1 MLATLIQP
9 GDGSLST
16 GSPFFMTSLLFPPP
30 MGGEREIG
38 PRVQLWSSNF
48 APEPTGIAPVSTVLA
63 DELADRGWEVDVVAN
78 HPHYPDPRWGVRRR
92 PYRQRRGDVRL
103 LRLPLLIGRDSA
115 KQRLLQE
122 MSIVSGY
129 LAAAPILGPPL
140 LRRPDVL
147 LVVSP
152 PFPALLAA
160 VINGRLRGVPWVYWM
175 HDLLPDG
182 AVTTG
187 LVDEDSTI
195 MRASRWLER
204 TAYDECE
211 SVAVLSQAFADSVL
225 SKGVP
230 PEKVELIYDPATR
243 PFPDLGSNGGE
254 ATGRDEI
261 RILSMGNIG
270 LTQGLPP
277 LVAAWERSEEIAER
291 GIKLVITGNGVAA
304 DDVRAEIRSNRVEY
318 LGLVSDERL
327 EHELRSA
334 TLALVSQSYTGAE
347 FNLPSKIMNFMAYGL
362 PIVAA
367 VNPAGESARLTEK
380 ADAGWVADSSKPDF
394 FPRTVISAVDD
405 AEELRRKA
413 LAARSYAE
421 ENFSKR
427 AFGGSFDELL
437 RRVASRPS

>member
-1 MLATLIQP
+1 MSRQGGSSDP
-9 GDGSLST
+9 GQNGQ
-16 GSPFFMTSLLFPPP
+16 G
-30 MGGEREIG
+30 
-38 PRVQLWSSNF
+38 RVQLWSANF

-78 HPHYPDPRWGVRRR
+78 HPHYPEPRWGMRRW

-103 LRLPLLIGRDSA
+103 LRLPLLIGRETA

-122 MSIVSGY
+122 MSIVSSY
-129 LAAAPILGPPL
+129 MAATPLLGRPL

-182 AVTTG
+182 AVSTG
-187 LVDEDSTI
+187 LVDEESTI

-204 TAYDECE
+204 TAYAECE
-211 SVAVLSQAFADSVL
+211 SVAVLSQAFADNVL
-225 SKGVP
+225 AKGVP
-230 PEKVELIYDPATR
+230 EEKIDLIYDPATR
-243 PFPDLGSNGGE
+243 PFPDLRPEGPGARN
-254 ATGRDEI
+254 RDEI

-277 LVAAWERSEEIAER
+277 LVAAWERSEEIAKR

-304 DDVRAEIRSNRVEY
+304 GDVEAEIRSDRVEY

-327 EHELRSA
+327 EEELRSA
-334 TLALVSQSYTGAE
+334 TLALVSQSYEGAE
-347 FNLPSKIMNFMAYGL
+347 FNLPSKLMNFMAYGL

-367 VNPAGESARLTEK
+367 VNPAGESARLVQK
-380 ADAGWVADSSKPDF
+380 AEAGWIADSSEPDL
-394 FPRTVISAVDD
+394 FPQTVISALDD
-405 AEELRRKA
+405 QGELRRKA
-413 LAARSYAE
+413 EAARSYAE
-421 ENFSKR
+421 ENFSTE
-427 AFGGSFDELL
+427 AFAGSFDRLL
-437 RRVASRPS
+437 RRVARDRATAS

>member
-1 MLATLIQP
+1 MASRGMQ
-9 GDGSLST
+9 
-16 GSPFFMTSLLFPPP
+16 SPDAVL
-30 MGGEREIG
+30 
-38 PRVQLWSSNF
+38 RVQLWSANF

-63 DELADRGWEVDVVAN
+63 DELARRGWEVDVVAN
-78 HPHYPDPRWGVRRR
+78 HPHYPDPRWGVRRW

-103 LRLPLLIGRDSA
+103 LRLPLLIGRETS

-122 MSIVSGY
+122 MSIVTSY
-129 LAAAPILGPPL
+129 MAATPILGRPL

-187 LVDEDSTI
+187 LVDEESTI

-204 TAYDECE
+204 TAYAECE
-211 SVAVLSQAFADSVL
+211 SVAVLSQAFADNVL
-225 SKGVP
+225 EKGVP
-230 PEKVELIYDPATR
+230 GEKVDLIYDPATR
-243 PFPDLGSNGGE
+243 PFPDLGQNGPG
-254 ATGRDEI
+254 TGDHDEI

-277 LVAAWERSEEIAER
+277 LVAAWERSEEIAKR

-304 DDVRAEIRSNRVEY
+304 GDVEAEIRSDRVEY

-327 EHELRSA
+327 EQELRSS
-334 TLALVSQSYTGAE
+334 TLALVSQSYEGAE
-347 FNLPSKIMNFMAYGL
+347 FNLPSKLMNFMAYGL

-367 VNPAGESARLTEK
+367 VNPAGESARLVER
-380 ADAGWVADSSKPDF
+380 AQAGWVADSSEPDL
-394 FPRTVISAVDD
+394 FPETVVSALDD
-405 AEELRRKA
+405 ADDLRQKA
-413 LAARSYAE
+413 QAARSYAE
-421 ENFSKR
+421 ENFSTE
-427 AFGGSFDELL
+427 AFAGSFDRLL
-437 RRVASRPS
+437 RRVARNRATVS